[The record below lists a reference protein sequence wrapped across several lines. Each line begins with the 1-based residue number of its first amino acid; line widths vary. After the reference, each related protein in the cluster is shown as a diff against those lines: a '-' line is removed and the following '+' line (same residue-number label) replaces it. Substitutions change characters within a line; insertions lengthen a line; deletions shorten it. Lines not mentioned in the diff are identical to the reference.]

1 MISAKLF
8 CAGEKFSM
16 RVVNWCRYV
25 RLGPVA
31 AVKRLTQLHEH
42 GLANQICEYLDL
54 SPNDVLMHWAC
65 AKVWGSHYWMLWQVS
80 ICIHVK
86 CLRVHSL

>member
-1 MISAKLF
+1 
-8 CAGEKFSM
+8 
-16 RVVNWCRYV
+16 
-25 RLGPVA
+25 VA

-65 AKVWGSHYWMLWQVS
+65 AKVWGSHFWMLW
-80 ICIHVK
+80 
-86 CLRVHSL
+86 